1 MYIFNKIF
9 PRGVRVAQSLRLAL
23 LGVSLVAAVSTSAV
37 TIPNAPLTVQ
47 PAAKAMVMLAMGR
60 DHRLF
65 YEAYNDAS
73 DIDGDGTLDIRF
85 KPAITYLG
93 LFDSNLC
100 YTHNNGSTNADLFT
114 PVGAASGALKTCSGQ
129 WSGNWLNYAT
139 TSRIDALRV
148 VLYGG
153 MRDTDSASQTVLR
166 RAYIPQDAHSWA
178 KEYTSVAVDKY
189 DITSYTPLALPTTNR
204 RHFFG
209 NLTANSGTNCLT
221 LDTCSNLP
229 PLIST
234 VLNSN
239 KRVWEWA
246 SKERPVLD
254 GSHGGTRTDR
264 TVRVAVCTSTF
275 NAGCKLYPTGAY
287 KPVGTLHDFG
297 ENESLLFGLMT
308 GSYDNNFAGGR
319 LRKVVSSFKQEVD
332 QANGQFISASAVI
345 VNTINNLRIR
355 DFNNGRTD
363 QIYKNAIGNRA
374 ANEGEYVDWGNPV
387 AELMYEAVRYFAGAG
402 SATTEYNSRG
412 TTIDTQVGLPIATW
426 DNPYSSA
433 STAKA
438 PYCAKAN
445 ILTISDTN
453 TSYDSDQLPG
463 VAFPSSF
470 TGTLNSKRNIITGV
484 TENLNVLTIAN
495 QISGVEGANV
505 TGARFIGESI
515 GTASD
520 TAPTAKN
527 VISLGSIRGLAPEE
541 PTKQGGYYA
550 SSVAHYAKIHD
561 LHTSLQGTQTVNNLF
576 VALAS
581 PLPKIEAKLP
591 NGKSINIVPFAKS
604 VAGFSINNAKGS
616 YQPTNQIVDFYV
628 ESIANSGSPTL
639 ATSTWADYD
648 ASINGGRYQAKFRIN
663 FEDVEQGNDHDMDAI
678 VEYTVTAN
686 ANNTLEVVLNP
697 IYQAGGAFHRIGY
710 VVSGSNRDGIYLV
723 VQDESENPTTTPPT
737 PDSQFNSRPYFLN
750 VPPGRSPGYCEPIMP
765 VPVLP
770 ARPYQDDCYRLP
782 FLGAIAPSLPTTTG
796 TTPSTSISIQTFTFS
811 STANAATFL
820 KDPMW
825 YAAKWGGFEET
836 APAVNGQPDLV
847 SEWDKDGDGVPDA
860 YFFVQNP
867 TKLKDS
873 LRNAFAA
880 AAANATSASNVASN
894 SGRIAGDTRIYQA
907 SFVPVDWTGNVLAF
921 PITLSGI
928 GAASVWRANE
938 ELPLWNSRKIYM
950 NTSAGVV
957 DTSATAYSSLP
968 ISDRTLLVND
978 DTYRYIRGDKSREV
992 VNGGTLRN
1000 RASILGDIIH
1010 SSPTYEPES
1019 KNLYVGANDGML
1031 HVFDGASGAEK
1042 FAFVP
1047 NQVIPRL
1054 KNLTAPNYSTNHEY
1068 FVDGDVQ
1075 VGFKILES
1083 NSKKYIYSQLG
1094 RGGKGVFSIDP
1105 STTIPTLT
1113 WEYTPIGGT
1122 TTGTITSAAISDN
1135 GLGLM
1140 ISRPVMALLNN
1151 GKMGLLVGNGYNS
1164 TSGRAVL
1171 YIFILNPNGT
1181 LSEVR
1186 TIDTGVGGDNG
1197 LAGAAWA
1204 DGDGNG
1210 TADYVYAGDL
1220 KGNVWKFDI
1229 RAASPAAWAVSFAGL
1244 PLFTAINAA
1253 SQPQPIT
1260 APVSV
1265 RKDTATGSPTKDKVF
1280 VFFGT
1285 GSYFQSGDSG
1295 NTQIQSWYGITDD
1308 LTAAATPIVNRAS
1321 LRERPIATTGSVAG
1335 QTVRVFATATAGD
1348 MLGRR
1353 GWYIDLNSAISPGER
1368 IVVRSQI
1375 IPAIVPA
1382 LMVSS
1387 LYPVTDQCTAGGEG
1401 YLNFVSPFTGGRIEL
1416 DLIDVNNDGLSNA
1429 ADRLSGVSV
1438 SSIKLNVGVPTTPL
1452 FLGGGGA
1459 PTVGSIKRTDG
1470 STLFTP
1476 AAGGGPEELRFCDGN
1491 SCCIGPNC
1499 LEPPLPPCTS
1509 GKTVTGGSSGIGST
1523 GIACGGTI
1531 KGRLSWREIFRD

>member
-1 MYIFNKIF
+1 MYILNKIF

-37 TIPNAPLTVQ
+37 TIPSAPLTVQ

-60 DHRLF
+60 DHRMF

-93 LFDSNLC
+93 LFNSNLC
-100 YTHNNGSTNADLFT
+100 YTHSNGSGTADLFT
-114 PVGAASGALKTCSGQ
+114 PASAAAGTLKTCSGQ
-129 WSGNWLNYAT
+129 WAGNWLNYVT
-139 TSRIDALRV
+139 TSRIDAMRV

-153 MRDTDSASQTVLR
+153 LRDTDTASQTVLR

-189 DITSYTPLALPTTNR
+189 DISSYTPLALPTTNN

-209 NLTANSGTNCLT
+209 NLTPNASTNCAT
-221 LDTCSNLP
+221 LNNCSNMAPWL
-229 PLIST
+229 SV
-234 VLNSN
+234 VLNTP

-246 SKERPVLD
+246 STERPVLAD
-254 GSHGGTRTDR
+254 DTHSGTRTNR
-264 TVRVAVCTSTF
+264 TVRVAVCTATF
-275 NAGCKLYPTGAY
+275 NAGCKLYPNGSY

-319 LRKVVSSFKQEVD
+319 LRKVVSSFKQEVN
-332 QANGQFISASAVI
+332 QNNGQFIAASAVI

-363 QIYKNAIGNRA
+363 QIYKDAIGDRA

-402 SATTEYNSRG
+402 SATTEYVSRG

-426 DNPYSSA
+426 DNPYDST

-463 VAFPSSF
+463 VAFTSSF
-470 TGTLNSKRNIITGV
+470 LGTLANKRNIITGV

-495 QISGVEGANV
+495 QISGVEGLNV

-515 GTASD
+515 GTPSD

-527 VISLGSIRGLAPEE
+527 VISLGTIRGLAPEE

-550 SSVAHYAKIHD
+550 SSVANFAKTHD

-591 NGKSINIVPFAKS
+591 NGRIINIVPFAKS
-604 VAGFSINNAKGS
+604 VGGAFGITNAKGS

-628 ESIANSGSPTL
+628 ESIANSGP
-639 ATSTWADYD
+639 ADSD

-678 VEYTVTAN
+678 VEYTVKAN
-686 ANNTLEVVLNP
+686 ANNTLDVVLDP
-697 IYQAGGAFHRIGY
+697 IYQAGGAKHRMGY

-723 VQDESENPTTTPPT
+723 VQDES
-737 PDSQFNSRPYFLN
+737 DSSPYFLN
-750 VPPGRSPGYCEPIMP
+750 VPPGRGPGYCEPIMP
-765 VPVLP
+765 VPIAPALP
-770 ARPYQDDCYRLP
+770 YPSECYRLP
-782 FLGAIAPSLPTTTG
+782 FLGATAAATPT
-796 TTPSTSISIQTFTFS
+796 TSISTQTFTFS

-836 APAVNGQPDLV
+836 APAVNGQPDLT

-880 AAANATSASNVASN
+880 AASSATSASNVASN

-907 SFVPVDWTGNVLAF
+907 SFVPMDWTGNVLAF
-921 PITLSGI
+921 PITLSGV
-928 GAASVWRANE
+928 GAASSWRADE
-938 ELPLWNSRKIYM
+938 QLPLWNSRKIYM

-957 DTSATAYSSLP
+957 DTSATAYTSLP
-968 ISDRTLLVND
+968 AGDRTLLVND
-978 DTYRYIRGDKSREV
+978 NTYRYIRGDKSKEV
-992 VNGGTLRN
+992 VNGGSLRN
-1000 RASILGDIIH
+1000 RSSILGDIIH
-1010 SSPTYEPES
+1010 SSPTYEPDS

-1031 HVFDGASGAEK
+1031 HVFDGATGAEK
-1042 FAFVP
+1042 FAFIP

-1075 VGFKILES
+1075 VGFKTLES

-1113 WEYTPIGGT
+1113 WEYTPVGGT

-1151 GKMGLLVGNGYNS
+1151 GKMGLIVGNGYNS

-1204 DGDGNG
+1204 DSDGNG
-1210 TADYVYAGDL
+1210 TADFVYAGDL

-1229 RAASPAAWAVSFAGL
+1229 GAALPAAWAVSFAGA
-1244 PLFTAINAA
+1244 PLFKAMNAA

-1308 LTAAATPIVNRAS
+1308 LTVAATPIVSRAS
-1321 LRERPIATTGSVAG
+1321 LRERPIATTASVAG
-1335 QTVRVFATATAGD
+1335 QTVRVFATTTAGD
-1348 MLGRR
+1348 MLGKR
-1353 GWYIDLNSAISPGER
+1353 GWYIDLDSAISPGER
-1368 IVVRSQI
+1368 IVVRSQV

-1416 DLIDVNNDGLSNA
+1416 DLIDVNDDGITNA

-1476 AAGGGPEELRFCDGN
+1476 SAGGGSEELRFCEGN
-1491 SCCIGPNC
+1491 SCCIGPKC

-1509 GKTVTGGSSGIGST
+1509 GKTVTGGSSGIGSKT
-1523 GIACGGTI
+1523 IGCGGTI